1 MPTPSEISDDLLNNA
16 RAWPFEEARKILKR
30 LNGKT
35 PERGYVVL
43 ETGYGPSG
51 LPHIGTFGEVFRT
64 TMVRNAL
71 ARLSDI
77 PSKLIAFSD
86 DMDGLRKV
94 PDNIPNGEAIAG
106 YLNKPLTQ
114 VPDPFGTHESF
125 GHHNNAMLRGFL
137 DSFGFEYEFLSSTE
151 CYASGRFDEALIR
164 VLESYDEIMAVML
177 PTLRDERRRTY
188 SPFLPLC
195 PRTGNVLQVPIIE
208 RNIDARTIIYQDPDT
223 AAKVEVP
230 VIGGACKLQWKVD
243 WAMRWQALGVDY
255 EMCGKDLIDSVKASS
270 KICRIIGSKP
280 PENLTYELFLDDT
293 GQKISKSKGNGIA
306 VEDWLKYG
314 PPESL
319 SLFMFQ
325 QPKRAKRLYFD
336 VIPKNTDD
344 YATFRTKCVDEEID
358 KKIENPAWHMHGG
371 NVPSDAVPLSFGL
384 LLNLAS
390 VCHAEDTGVIWGYI
404 QRYAPDA
411 SPEVNPFLDR
421 LAGYAVKYY
430 QDFVRPAKTYRAP
443 DAKERAALE
452 DLVAELSGIAAGT
465 SAEDIQTTVYEV
477 GKRND
482 FEPLRDWF
490 KALYQVL
497 LGQDQGPRF
506 GSFVALYGL
515 SESIALINRALRAE
529 DLTA

>member
-1 MPTPSEISDDLLNNA
+1 MPTPAEISDDLLSNA

-125 GHHNNAMLRGFL
+125 GHHNNAMLRRFL

-151 CYASGRFDEALIR
+151 CYASGRFDGSLIR
-164 VLESYDEIMAVML
+164 VLERYDEIMAVML
-177 PTLRDERRRTY
+177 PTLRDERRQTY

-208 RNIDARTIIYQDPDT
+208 RNIDAGTIIYQDPDT
-223 AAKVEVP
+223 AAKVEIP
-230 VIGGACKLQWKVD
+230 VIGGACKLQWKAD

-270 KICRIIGSKP
+270 KICRIIGSQP

-336 VIPKNTDD
+336 IIPKNTDD
-344 YATFRTKCVDEEID
+344 YVTFRAKCANEEAD
-358 KKIENPAWHMHGG
+358 KKIENPAWHMHRGD
-371 NVPSDAVPLSFGL
+371 VPSDSVPLSFGL

-411 SPEVNPFLDR
+411 SPEINPFLDQ
-421 LAGYAVKYY
+421 LASYAVKYY
-430 QDFVRPAKTYRAP
+430 QNFVRPAKNYRAP
-443 DAKERAALE
+443 DSKERAALE
-452 DLVAELSGIAAGT
+452 NLVVELSGVAAGT
-465 SAEDIQTTVYEV
+465 SAEDIQTAVYEV
-477 GKRND
+477 GKRHD

-515 SESIALINRALRAE
+515 TESIALINRALRGE
-529 DLTA
+529 DLAA